1 VGIALVSPPEEKRLV
16 NTTRPDADLIASAR
30 RAATGPYQPPA
41 AGVAAVAPREL
52 ALLES
57 AHDEL
62 MRQVRDLRRAY
73 EAERRR
79 RARLAESTYGLVTL
93 LSGAA
98 ASTAY
103 AARDGREPEAIGG
116 A

>member
-1 VGIALVSPPEEKRLV
+1 V
-16 NTTRPDADLIASAR
+16 NTTRPDAD
-30 RAATGPYQPPA
+30 
-41 AGVAAVAPREL
+41 VAAHARLAMPGTLLPSAGGPADAPPREL
-52 ALLES
+52 AAFES
-57 AHDEL
+57 AHEQL
-62 MRQVRDLRRAY
+62 MRQVQDLRRAY

-98 ASTAY
+98 ASTSY
-103 AARDGREPEAIGG
+103 AARDGREAKAIGG